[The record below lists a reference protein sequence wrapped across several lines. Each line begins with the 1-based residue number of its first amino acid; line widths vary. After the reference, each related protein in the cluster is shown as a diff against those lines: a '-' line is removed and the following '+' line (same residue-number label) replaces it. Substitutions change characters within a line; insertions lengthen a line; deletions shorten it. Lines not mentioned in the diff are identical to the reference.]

1 MIVYW
6 DGGVML
12 KQHDSKCQ
20 TVSDRLM
27 RRYPIDDAHY
37 ITEFTPS
44 PGAAIYQL
52 SNPSVLN
59 TVCLLGSLQVF
70 ERTSMQELRE
80 KSLLLTGYLELL
92 LDRIAAKSYPI
103 TIITPRNP
111 EERGCQLSILLPL
124 NIDVVFEKMMAA
136 GLVCDERK
144 PNCIRL
150 APTPLYNRFID
161 VYRAAKI
168 IEQTLKASS

>member
-59 TVCLLGSLQVF
+59 TV
-70 ERTSMQELRE
+70 RE